1 MAALEQKIAEGIVAY
16 VRAAASATWAALVGG
31 TGSDMKIGYAT
42 EKPFANVNN
51 AIQVRP
57 LDVTPETDDFGDSA
71 TSIYAYEIVIR
82 FGDHVG
88 LADTLATLRQNL
100 IDLFRPDVWGS
111 GSLREFIQT
120 ADTESNI
127 RGEAIDIT
135 ASVPIATYEEEEGD
149 PAMADIRMEVAITV
163 DHVVPRVYA

>member
-1 MAALEQKIAEGIVAY
+1 
-16 VRAAASATWAALVGG
+16 
-31 TGSDMKIGYAT
+31 
-42 EKPFANVNN
+42 
-51 AIQVRP
+51 
-57 LDVTPETDDFGDSA
+57 
-71 TSIYAYEIVIR
+71 
-82 FGDHVG
+82 
-88 LADTLATLRQNL
+88 
-100 IDLFRPDVWGS
+100 VWGS

-135 ASVPIATYEEEEGD
+135 ASVPIATYDEEEGD